1 MFSCDCGKSYL
12 SQPALYIHIKAKHS
26 ELLKASSGK
35 GRGRARKYP
44 PINGDFET
52 NKYDVFF
59 TLENRKPEEG
69 KEIDINSLVPEIF
82 QFIYRTQTSEK
93 LFSKPKNYQENPI
106 LNNLVFQSPLVNK
119 LKNEKTCDD
128 VFYEYLFTFKSKTNQ
143 KYFALM
149 IKFILLFRECYD
161 INKNK
166 KVKEEE
172 RKAVTNSNTPEEL
185 PDLCN
190 EFYGEYLE
198 PNNFFGINEDKS
210 EIIEIIQ
217 HFCVWLYK
225 NDFTKS
231 KLSLA
236 N

>member
-1 MFSCDCGKSYL
+1 VFSCHCGKSYL
-12 SQPALYIHIKAKHS
+12 SQPALNNHIKTKHP
-26 ELLKASSGK
+26 ELLEALPRT
-35 GRGRARKYP
+35 GRGRPRKYS

-69 KEIDINSLVPEIF
+69 KEIDINSLVLEIF
-82 QFIYRTQTSEK
+82 QFIYRAQTSEK
-93 LFSKPKNYQENPI
+93 LFSKPKNYQVNPI
-106 LNNLVFQSPLVNK
+106 LNNLVLQSPLVNK
-119 LKNEKTCDD
+119 SKNEKTCDD

-149 IKFILLFRECYD
+149 IKFILLFRECYN
-161 INKNK
+161 ISKNK
-166 KVKEEE
+166 KIKEEE
-172 RKAVTNSNTPEEL
+172 RKEVTNSNTPEEL

-225 NDFTKS
+225 NGFTKS